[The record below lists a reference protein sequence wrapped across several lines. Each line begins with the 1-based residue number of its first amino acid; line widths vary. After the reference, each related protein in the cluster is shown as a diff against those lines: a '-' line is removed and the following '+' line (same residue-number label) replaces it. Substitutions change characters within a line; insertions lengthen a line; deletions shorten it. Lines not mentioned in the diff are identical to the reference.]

1 MLEMSH
7 SVLLI
12 FFDLIAGLTWVASDS
27 HVQSDPVAHSCS
39 METYWDVPPAA
50 VPMSS
55 DHTAEAQG
63 IWLPPASVGTG
74 VVETPTV
81 TVVA

>member
-1 MLEMSH
+1 
-7 SVLLI
+7 
-12 FFDLIAGLTWVASDS
+12 
-27 HVQSDPVAHSCS
+27 

-63 IWLPPASVGTG
+63 IWLPPASVGTEMAYVPIGAVLACIRIGFAG
-74 VVETPTV
+74 VYAPAGADRRLGVSHSI
-81 TVVA
+81 